1 MSAVEELAGED
12 RSIAM
17 FLSFLD
23 VLYPA
28 ALGEGPWSQALTA
41 LIALGAGSGPHRRLL
56 FSAALRHVQHAFAIN
71 RRLGSD
77 VQRAAVLECA
87 AGLLPCGVLLLD
99 ARASVLFASSRA
111 TGLLR
116 GRPGIF
122 MDEGRLRSLR
132 GVEDRT
138 LMRCLARLLG
148 HGTESGALCV
158 DLPAQGPQG
167 AVRLLLMRAATNPG
181 GPAAVLALA
190 FEQNPPGALPGR
202 DLLREIYGFSPA
214 EAELAS
220 LLLAGQSL
228 GEAARSRSVS
238 MNTARSQL
246 KIVLRKTGSRNQSD
260 LMRTLIAGPA
270 GLLHGMTPFT
280 AAQPS

>member
-1 MSAVEELAGED
+1 MSALEELAGED
-12 RSIAM
+12 GCIAL

-23 VLYPA
+23 ALYPA
-28 ALGEGPWSQALTA
+28 ALGEGPWSPALTS
-41 LIALGAGSGPHRRLL
+41 LLALGAREGSHRRLL
-56 FSAALRHVQHAFAIN
+56 FAAALRHVEHAFAIN

-77 VQRAAVLECA
+77 VQHAAVLECA
-87 AGLLPCGVLLLD
+87 AGSLPCGVLLLD

-111 TGLLR
+111 TALLR

-122 MDEGRLRSLR
+122 MEQGRLRSLR
-132 GVEDRT
+132 GLEDRT

-148 HGTESGALCV
+148 AGGESAALCV
-158 DLPAQGPQG
+158 DVPGQARPG
-167 AVRLLLMRAATNPG
+167 AVRLLLMRAGAQGT

-190 FEQNPPGALPGR
+190 FEQNPPDALPGR
-202 DLLREIYGFSPA
+202 DLLREIYGLSPA

-246 KIVLRKTGSRNQSD
+246 KLVLRKTGSRNQSD

-270 GLLHGMTPFT
+270 GLLHGMMPGDSS
-280 AAQPS
+280 AAR

>member
-1 MSAVEELAGED
+1 
-12 RSIAM
+12 
-17 FLSFLD
+17 
-23 VLYPA
+23 
-28 ALGEGPWSQALTA
+28 
-41 LIALGAGSGPHRRLL
+41 
-56 FSAALRHVQHAFAIN
+56 VQHAFAIHQ
-71 RRLGSD
+71 RLGSD

-87 AGLLPCGVLLLD
+87 AGSLPCGVLLLD
-99 ARASVLFASSRA
+99 ARAGVLFASSRA
-111 TGLLR
+111 TALLR
-116 GRPGIF
+116 SRTGIF
-122 MDEGRLRSLR
+122 MEDGRLKSLR

-138 LMRCLARLLG
+138 LMRCLSRLLCPG
-148 HGTESGALCV
+148 AESGALCV
-158 DLPAQGPQG
+158 DVPAQGSQG
-167 AVRLLLMRAATNPG
+167 AVRLLLMRAGKQTS

-190 FEQNPPGALPGR
+190 FEQNPPDALPGR

-246 KIVLRKTGSRNQSD
+246 KLVLRKTGSRNQSE

-270 GLLHGMTPFT
+270 GLLHGMAPVA
-280 AAQPS
+280 AAQAR

>member
-1 MSAVEELAGED
+1 MTAVSALPADDEAITL
-12 RSIAM
+12 

-23 VLYPA
+23 ALYPA
-28 ALGEGPWSQALTA
+28 ALGEGPWSLALTA
-41 LIALGAGSGPHRRLL
+41 LLTLGAGDGAQRRLL
-56 FSAALRHVQHAFAIN
+56 FAAALRHVQHAFAISQ
-71 RRLGSD
+71 RLGSD

-87 AGLLPCGVLLLD
+87 ASSLPCGVLLLD
-99 ARASVLFASSRA
+99 VRAAVLFASSRA
-111 TGLLR
+111 TMLLR
-116 GRPGIF
+116 GRPGVF
-122 MDEGRLRSLR
+122 MDDGRLRSLR
-132 GVEDRT
+132 GVEERT
-138 LMRCLARLLG
+138 LMRSLARLLG
-148 HGTESGALCV
+148 ADTRSAALCV
-158 DLPAQGPQG
+158 DLPAQGAQG
-167 AVRLLLMRAATNPG
+167 SLRLLLMRASATEE

-190 FEQNPPGALPGR
+190 FEQNPPATAPGR

-246 KIVLRKTGSRNQSD
+246 KTVLRKTGSRNQSD

-270 GLLHGMTPFT
+270 GLLHGMTLPACAPT
-280 AAQPS
+280 R

>member
-1 MSAVEELAGED
+1 MTAIEVPTGED
-12 RSIAM
+12 RAIAL

-28 ALGEGPWSQALTA
+28 ALGEGPWSAALA
-41 LIALGAGSGPHRRLL
+41 SLFALGAGSGPHQRLL

-71 RRLGSD
+71 ERLGTD

-87 AGLLPCGVLLLD
+87 AGSLPCGVLLLD
-99 ARASVLFASSRA
+99 ARAAVLFASARA

-116 GRPGIF
+116 GRPGVF
-122 MDEGRLRSLR
+122 MEEGRLKSLR

-138 LMRCLARLLG
+138 LMRCLSRLLAPG
-148 HGTESGALCV
+148 AESTALCV
-158 DLPAQGPQG
+158 DVPAQGAQRPI
-167 AVRLLLMRAATNPG
+167 RLLLMRAGVQTG

-246 KIVLRKTGSRNQSD
+246 KLVLRKTGSRNQSD

-270 GLLHGMTPFT
+270 GLLHGMTPVAGT
-280 AAQPS
+280 QVR

>member
-1 MSAVEELAGED
+1 MNGSGDD
-12 RSIAM
+12 RGVAL

-41 LIALGAGSGPHRRLL
+41 LLTLGAGGGTQRRAL
-56 FSAALRHVQHAFAIN
+56 FEAALRHVRHALAIN
-71 RRLGSD
+71 QRLGSD

-87 AGLLPCGVLLLD
+87 AASLPCGVVLLD

-111 TGLLR
+111 STLLR
-116 GRPGIF
+116 GRPGIYVE
-122 MDEGRLRSLR
+122 DGRLRSLR
-132 GVEDRT
+132 GLEDRT
-138 LMRCLARLLG
+138 LMRALGRLLAPEA
-148 HGTESGALCV
+148 GTAAVCV
-158 DLPAQGPQG
+158 DLPPQG
-167 AVRLLLMRAATNPG
+167 QIGSLRLLLMRATPDPS
-181 GPAAVLALA
+181 GPAGVLALA
-190 FEQNPPGALPGR
+190 FEQNPPHAQPGR
-202 DLLREIYGFSPA
+202 ELLREIYGFSPA

-228 GEAARSRSVS
+228 SEAARSRSVS

-270 GLLHGMTPFT
+270 GLLHGMASSAAAT
-280 AAQPS
+280 AAR